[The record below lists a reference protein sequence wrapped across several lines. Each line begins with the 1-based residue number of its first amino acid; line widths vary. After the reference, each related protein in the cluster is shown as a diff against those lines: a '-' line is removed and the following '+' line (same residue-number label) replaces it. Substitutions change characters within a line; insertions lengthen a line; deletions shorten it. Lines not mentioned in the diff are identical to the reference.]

1 MNEEE
6 GQDDD
11 MRFCPNTEWCACGVD
26 ELRDENLLDEKEN
39 DEPKG
44 I

>member
-11 MRFCPNTEWCACGVD
+11 MRFSPDAERCACGVD
-26 ELRDENLLDEKEN
+26 ELRDEKLLAEKEN
-39 DEPKG
+39 DG
-44 I
+44 A